1 VVKQN
6 QKSRVKRSTR
16 QLEETARRRRVM
28 VMIHGAGPFP
38 IDWYKPLVAAIE
50 RELGHPFDYLPVYF
64 ADIGTR
70 RAALADSPAK
80 AKFKSQFQR
89 ELEQSFQVAKAS
101 PTLAAHRKTRAL
113 ALPSPV
119 QMYAITTQHVA
130 DYFFSAT
137 LRAAIQAR
145 LIEKLDEARK
155 KFDEI
160 VLVAHSLG
168 TVVSFDVLKQYASR
182 YNIVA
187 FFTAGS
193 PIAKL
198 RRIGK
203 YDERLGAIDY
213 QHVKRWYN
221 VYDTTDWVADPLGP
235 AFPKPGYRVF
245 DVFVDIGVLPNAS
258 HDYLNNR
265 ETIQLFADA
274 MR

>member
-1 VVKQN
+1 MAQRKPRT
-6 QKSRVKRSTR
+6 KLISR
-16 QLEETARRRRVM
+16 EIETARRRVM
-28 VMIHGAGPFP
+28 VLIHGAGPFP
-38 IDWYKPLVAAIE
+38 PDWYKPVVAAIGK
-50 RELGHPFDYLPVYF
+50 ELGHPFDYLPVYF
-64 ADIGTR
+64 ADIATR

-80 AKFKSQFQR
+80 AKFKSQFQK
-89 ELEQSFQVAKAS
+89 ELEKSFQVAKSS
-101 PTLAAHRKTRAL
+101 PTLSPTRKTRAL
-113 ALPSPV
+113 ALTSPI

-130 DYFFSAT
+130 DYFFSPAT
-137 LRAAIQAR
+137 RAAIQAR

-155 KFDEI
+155 KFGEI

-168 TVVSFDVLKQYASR
+168 TVVSFDVLKQYVAR
-182 YNIVA
+182 YNVVA

-203 YDERLGAIDY
+203 YDDRLGAIDY

-235 AFPKPGYRVF
+235 SFPKPGYRVF
-245 DVFVDIGVLPNAS
+245 DVFVDIGVLPDAS
-258 HDYLNNR
+258 HDYFRNR
-265 ETIQLFADA
+265 ETLQLFADA

>member
-1 VVKQN
+1 MA
-6 QKSRVKRSTR
+6 QKKLPPKRSPR
-16 QLEETARRRRVM
+16 QLDETARRRRVM

-38 IDWYKPLVAAIE
+38 PDWYKPLVAAIE
-50 RELGHPFDYLPVYF
+50 QELGHPFDYLPVYF
-64 ADIGTR
+64 ADVGTR
-70 RAALADSPAK
+70 RAALADSPSK
-80 AKFKSQFQR
+80 AKFKAAFQK
-89 ELEQSFQVAKAS
+89 ELQKSFQATTS
-101 PTLAAHRKTRAL
+101 TLPAHRRGRAV
-113 ALPSPV
+113 AVRSPL
-119 QMYAITTQHVA
+119 QTYAMTTQHVA
-130 DYFFSAT
+130 DYFFSPA

-168 TVVSFDVLKQYASR
+168 TVVSFDVLKQYAGR
-182 YNIVA
+182 YNLVA

-198 RRIGK
+198 RRLGK

-213 QHVKRWYN
+213 QHVRRWYN

-245 DVFVDIGVLPNAS
+245 DVFVDVGVLPDAS

-265 ETIQLFADA
+265 ETIQLFAEA

>member
-1 VVKQN
+1 MVKQN
-6 QKSRVKRSTR
+6 RKSRAKPSTR
-16 QLEETARRRRVM
+16 QAEETTRRRRVM
-28 VMIHGAGPFP
+28 VMIHGAGPFSP
-38 IDWYKPLVAAIE
+38 DWYKPLVTAIQK
-50 RELGHPFDYLPVYF
+50 ELGHPFDYLPVYY
-64 ADIGTR
+64 ADVATR
-70 RAALADSPAK
+70 RAALADSPSK
-80 AKFKSQFQR
+80 AKFKAAFQK
-89 ELEQSFQVAKAS
+89 ELQRSFQATMS
-101 PTLAAHRKTRAL
+101 TMPAHRKGRAV
-113 ALPSPV
+113 AARSPI
-119 QMYAITTQHVA
+119 QMYAVTTQHVA
-130 DYFFSAT
+130 DYFFSPAT
-137 LRAAIQAR
+137 RAAIQAR

-168 TVVSFDVLKQYASR
+168 TVVSFDVLKQYAAR

-203 YDERLGAIDY
+203 YDDRLGAIDY
-213 QHVKRWYN
+213 QHVRRWYN
-221 VYDTTDWVADPLGP
+221 VYDTTDWVADPLGTS
-235 AFPKPGYRVF
+235 FPKPGYRVF
-245 DVFVDIGVLPNAS
+245 DVFVDIGVLPDAS